1 MSIECTVIKE
11 IDYYMESIELL
22 FRIINKKSY
31 QNLKMDLL
39 KRTDEK
45 KKAVI
50 SNQLDK
56 LSFIQEEIEQKTDV
70 NNPLIKF
77 YFSSFI
83 SENICIAKI
92 LYQCVRHST
101 FSGNKSELI
110 HFINNYLS
118 TIKDD
123 NTLELSFDD
132 VDLRTTVYENN
143 KTVSFTDRINNLE
156 CEPAQKWQLL
166 ELIEH
171 SSKHADIL
179 YEILEKTVT
188 ELKKQEII
196 LLELKET
203 ATEYWMEYFKQ
214 HSFYKLM
221 NSFYNI
227 KEDSYPSKPTFI
239 RTQIMA
245 CNRVIFYGNDENVG
259 DYHILD
265 VGILFDCN
273 YKVSK
278 RQLSN
283 QELSNGLKLLSDPS
297 KFEILCFIR
306 NKKAYGQ
313 EIASELKLT
322 TATISHH
329 MNTLMKLGL
338 INIEKSDNKVYYQMN
353 KEAVNYLLEVTKNK
367 LLED

>member
-1 MSIECTVIKE
+1 MSIECMVIKE
-11 IDYYMESIELL
+11 IDYLMESIELL

-31 QNLKMDLL
+31 QNLKMDIL
-39 KRTDEK
+39 KRTDETK
-45 KKAVI
+45 QAKI
-50 SNQLDK
+50 SYQLDN
-56 LSFIQEEIEQKTDV
+56 LTIIQKDIERQTDL
-70 NNPLIKF
+70 NNPDIKF
-77 YFSSFI
+77 YFTSFI

-101 FSGNKSELI
+101 FSGSKNDVKKFINKSMD
-110 HFINNYLS
+110 S
-118 TIKDD
+118 IKND
-123 NTLELSFDD
+123 NSIELSFDD
-132 VDLRTTVYENN
+132 IDLKTSVFENN
-143 KTVSFTDRINNLE
+143 QKVTFTDRINNLE
-156 CEPAQKWQLL
+156 CEPAQKWKLL

-171 SSKHADIL
+171 SSKHVDIL
-179 YEILEKTVT
+179 YEILEQTVVA
-188 ELKKQEII
+188 LKKHEKT

-245 CNRVIFYGNDENVG
+245 CNRVIFYGNDENIG

-265 VGILFDCN
+265 VGILFDCS

-278 RQLSN
+278 RQLTN

-306 NKKAYGQ
+306 DKKAYGQ
-313 EIASELKLT
+313 EIAAELKLT

-338 INIEKSDNKVYYQMN
+338 INIEKSDNKVFYQMN